1 MVTATRG
8 AAAESEV
15 KLEEADAPQDL
26 PEVQVEE
33 RPQVEFDDAPPQ
45 VIALTYLH
53 EISRYPLL
61 TAEEEIELSYEYEH
75 GREAIARLESDEA
88 LSREQRRALQHVAD
102 VGERARRRLIESNLR
117 LVVSVAKKYLR
128 SGLPFLDLVQE
139 GNIGLFRAVDR
150 YNPRRGC
157 RFSTYAYWWIRQAIN
172 RAITTQSRAIRLPFH
187 VAESLGD
194 VFRTYDELEQNLC
207 REPTAEEVAAA
218 TGINA
223 KTVQQ
228 VFGVIRTPIS
238 LDAMTGEDGRTFGET
253 LADANALSLYEIAD
267 QRLLR
272 DQVEQ
277 WLQELSAREQRVLTM
292 RFGLNGER
300 SCTLQEVGAAL
311 GLSRERVRQI
321 EQEALAKLR
330 EPAMME

>member
-8 AAAESEV
+8 AEV
-15 KLEEADAPQDL
+15 ENEDDLQDTDAPQGL
-26 PEVQVEE
+26 PDVQVEE

-61 TAEEEIELSYEYEH
+61 TAEEEIELSYEYEA
-75 GREAIARLESDEA
+75 GREAQARLAEGN
-88 LSREQRRALQHVAD
+88 LSEQERRALQAVAD

-194 VFRTYDELEQNLC
+194 VFRTYDELEQTLC

-253 LADANALSLYEIAD
+253 LADSNALSLYEIAD

-272 DQVEQ
+272 DQVEE
-277 WLQELSAREQRVLTM
+277 WLRELSPREQRVLTM

>member
-1 MVTATRG
+1 MVTATRDVE
-8 AAAESEV
+8 AEVDLREP
-15 KLEEADAPQDL
+15 DAPENL

-33 RPQVEFDDAPPQ
+33 RPQVEFDDSPPQ

-61 TAEEEIELSYEYEH
+61 TAEEEIELSYEYER
-75 GREAIARLESDEA
+75 GREAIRRIEEEQ
-88 LSREQRRALQHVAD
+88 LSTQQRRALQSVAD
-102 VGERARRRLIESNLR
+102 IGERARRRLIESNLR

-194 VFRTYDELEQNLC
+194 VFRTYDELEQTLC

-253 LADANALSLYEIAD
+253 LADANAPTLHEITD

-272 DQVEQ
+272 DQVDQ
-277 WLQELSAREQRVLTM
+277 WLQELSPREQRVLTM